1 MGQLELFDYGAL
13 APPLARSLQERAERI
28 TRRERRVVEDILANG
43 KEFAEAREELRRCKD
58 GGFEGWYTY
67 HGWKRG
73 TVYNYLQVWEQ
84 FGDLPNLGSLAIDP
98 SALYLLAAPS
108 TPEAAREEALARAE
122 AGEPVSYSA
131 AQEIV
136 AGAKEAEAEEEA
148 GGPTQQELW
157 GEGEG
162 FASHLDGCDPPAVVA
177 VEEEAP
183 AIGEEELAE
192 LERLCAEAD
201 PAPWKVDVAEDEG
214 DPDAAVWP
222 ECWGGGY
229 LIHIERKEFPEAC
242 DWEAFKADCR
252 FIARARE
259 AVPALVAEVRRLWA
273 ILAREGA

>member
-136 AGAKEAEAEEEA
+136 AEAKETEEEA
-148 GGPTQQELW
+148 KPEGPTQQELW
-157 GEGEG
+157 GSSGEEG
-162 FASHLDGCDPPAVVA
+162 FAEHLDGCEGPVI
-177 VEEEAP
+177 VEGIE
-183 AIGEEELAE
+183 
-192 LERLCAEAD
+192 
-201 PAPWKVDVAEDEG
+201 EDELVG
-214 DPDAAVWP
+214 LEETLDALRPFALAALR
-222 ECWGGGY
+222 ECWEGQPDDTPLAHDYGGG
-229 LIHIERKEFPEAC
+229 PTVG
-242 DWEAFKADCR
+242 DCR
-252 FIARARE
+252 RAL
-259 AVPALVAEVRRLWA
+259 AVLRRAGVLP
-273 ILAREGA
+273 